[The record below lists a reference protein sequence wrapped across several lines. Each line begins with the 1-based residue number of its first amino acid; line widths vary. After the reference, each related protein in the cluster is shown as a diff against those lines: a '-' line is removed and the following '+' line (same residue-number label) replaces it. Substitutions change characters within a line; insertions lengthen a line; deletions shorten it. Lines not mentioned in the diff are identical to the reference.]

1 MPSNNQTTL
10 YEKVL
15 AVFQNMDLDWEDIS
29 ENIDQCS
36 NDEERIG
43 VLIRWMDARA
53 WDEEWKV
60 DVLEAARSIQG
71 GEETVKSMIDEAGEI
86 VSSFS

>member
-60 DVLEAARSIQG
+60 DVLEAARSMKG

-86 VSSFS
+86 V